1 MTDGGGESDGMA
13 FAPLSEVDHKFA
25 EPLIEPLRSALFDSR
40 QRWREFVMLTADF
53 VFETDMA
60 GRFTFVG
67 PDPAL
72 GWPVPALLG
81 RYGAEILPEPANQG
95 NPFLPTAIRQRRQ
108 IWLRRMDGGFACL
121 RLTTVPMT
129 DNEGRIMGQR
139 GSGIEIT
146 DDEDRRV
153 EIIAALRRNEVIDHI
168 LWHIRQEMLAP
179 SMVRAG
185 LSALVNA
192 LGAEGGAVID
202 LHRDATLEW
211 REDPVRHRT
220 SNVPEDIVDVALE
233 HLCRPNQVGPMQ
245 AAGPKS
251 ERLLIASC
259 AARLGGAAA
268 LVLWRSQGA
277 RAWEIEDH
285 AVLAAAIGILRLVL
299 EQESIQQDMARQ
311 ARTDPLTGLFNRRAF
326 VEEVERRIGR
336 LDREGLPGTLMF
348 VDVDNFKSVNDRL
361 GHEAGDQALIVTASL
376 LRATVRPADLVA
388 RFGGDEFA
396 LWLDGA
402 DEFSASERAEA
413 LCERGP
419 KELAHLAAGEAAP
432 ISFSIGI
439 ATRWSDE
446 RLDLDHLMRRA
457 DQAMYDVKRTG
468 RGRWRVSHGPS
479 GEEWR

>member
-220 SNVPEDIVDVALE
+220 SNVPEDIVDVVLE

-311 ARTDPLTGLFNRRAF
+311 DRS
-326 VEEVERRIGR
+326 IGR
-336 LDREGLPGTLMF
+336 
-348 VDVDNFKSVNDRL
+348 
-361 GHEAGDQALIVTASL
+361 
-376 LRATVRPADLVA
+376 
-388 RFGGDEFA
+388 
-396 LWLDGA
+396 
-402 DEFSASERAEA
+402 
-413 LCERGP
+413 
-419 KELAHLAAGEAAP
+419 GE
-432 ISFSIGI
+432 
-439 ATRWSDE
+439 
-446 RLDLDHLMRRA
+446 
-457 DQAMYDVKRTG
+457 
-468 RGRWRVSHGPS
+468 
-479 GEEWR
+479 